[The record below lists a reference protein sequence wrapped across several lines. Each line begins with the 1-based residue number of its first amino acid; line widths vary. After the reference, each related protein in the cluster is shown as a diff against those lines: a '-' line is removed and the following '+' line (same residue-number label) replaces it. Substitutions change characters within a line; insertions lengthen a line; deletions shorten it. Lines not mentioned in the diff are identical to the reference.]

1 MLATSELEKLGYLAK
16 LETEQAQAKSE
27 FSRAIQSVHTIV
39 SACVK
44 YNGDGENPLLAHIVD
59 DSIKLD
65 WSWWEA
71 LTQEREEVVSPWALL
86 AEQVKNLEQRDVE
99 VKQANE
105 DRKLKQEKLKK
116 LREFKDQATKLQV
129 QRTTYED
136 AIKKA
141 QKAIN
146 TFDEENKEL
155 ITEAEAEQVVVETNK
170 QIAVSYKKFVDMLFD
185 YKDQLPSKLVADLGE
200 LVVQLYN

>member
-1 MLATSELEKLGYLAK
+1 MRIESLNR
-16 LETEQAQAKSE
+16 KS
-27 FSRAIQSVHTIV
+27 
-39 SACVK
+39 
-44 YNGDGENPLLAHIVD
+44 
-59 DSIKLD
+59 
-65 WSWWEA
+65 
-71 LTQEREEVVSPWALL
+71 
-86 AEQVKNLEQRDVE
+86 
-99 VKQANE
+99 
-105 DRKLKQEKLKK
+105 LKK

-170 QIAVSYKKFVDMLFD
+170 QIAVSYKKSSICSLIIKISYPVNL
-185 YKDQLPSKLVADLGE
+185 LLI
-200 LVVQLYN
+200 

>member
-1 MLATSELEKLGYLAK
+1 
-16 LETEQAQAKSE
+16 
-27 FSRAIQSVHTIV
+27 
-39 SACVK
+39 
-44 YNGDGENPLLAHIVD
+44 
-59 DSIKLD
+59 
-65 WSWWEA
+65 
-71 LTQEREEVVSPWALL
+71 
-86 AEQVKNLEQRDVE
+86 VE

-136 AIKKA
+136 VIKKA

-200 LVVQLYN
+200 LVVQLYNAFNRYDAPKDQLAGIKLPLVSGERIEIAYQSEPTKFFDALHVLSEDHIRCIGLS